1 MAITVSPTI
10 LGTVPTLPGVFVQ
23 RSVLNVTGLAA
34 GASNTVPHGMLHSL
48 QVVGANNWGP
58 AGGNVT
64 LDNSQGYADGGGS
77 GLRMGYDSTNVYL
90 ITAAGVTSCQ
100 LTIESGRI

>member
-1 MAITVSPTI
+1 MAISVSPTI

-23 RSVLNVTGLAA
+23 RSVLNVTGLVA
-34 GASNTVPHGMLHSL
+34 GASNTVAHGMLHSL
-48 QVVGANNWGP
+48 QIVGVNPWGP
-58 AGGNVT
+58 TVGNVG
-64 LDNSQGYADGGGS
+64 LDNSQGYADGGG
-77 GLRMGYDSTNVYL
+77 LRMGFDSTNVYL